1 MTVLDEIK
9 ELKQTTAA
17 ASQTTMVT
25 LARALAERVSGD
37 LHDRLLEVNDDS
49 SPEALLDLAKALC
62 RESQNL
68 LLDSTNR
75 FVAFYWFVLGTTR
88 EMKSAELAA
97 KAWTIARRFFIKSL
111 KQWEQFKLPEIGDPA
126 SLPEFYD
133 LIRIAEY
140 LRQVLREYADKAD
153 QEYRAYKE
161 TAFLLR
167 SPQNA
172 KHLEESIKQAS
183 SGKTK
188 RYSSVADFISAN
200 AGKVSHRKH

>member
-9 ELKQTTAA
+9 ELKQTTAT
-17 ASQTTMVT
+17 ASRVTMV
-25 LARALAERVSGD
+25 ALAKALAKEFSGD
-37 LHDRLLEVNDDS
+37 LHDRLLEVNADS
-49 SPEALLDLAKALC
+49 RPETLLDLAKALC

-68 LLDSTNR
+68 LLDSTHR
-75 FVAFYWFVLGTTR
+75 FVALYFFVLGTTR

-97 KAWTIARRFFIKSL
+97 KAWAITRCFFIKSL
-111 KQWEQFKLPEIGDPA
+111 KQWEQIKMLEIENPA

-133 LIRIAEY
+133 LIGIAEH
-140 LRQVLREYADKAD
+140 LRKVLREYADKAG

-172 KHLEESIKQAS
+172 KHLAESLKQAA

-200 AGKVSHRKH
+200 GGKVSHRKH